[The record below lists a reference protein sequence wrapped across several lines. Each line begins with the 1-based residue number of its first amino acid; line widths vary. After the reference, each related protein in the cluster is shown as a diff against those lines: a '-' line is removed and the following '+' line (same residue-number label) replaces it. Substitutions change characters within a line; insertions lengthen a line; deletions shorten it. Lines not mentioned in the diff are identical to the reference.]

1 MYLLKVK
8 VPSEA
13 ASGGTDYE
21 SLPLLGRGGHI
32 GVNVTVLGALRRLA
46 FVYTLPCVRV
56 TVVCITE
63 RNSVLARK
71 IFGEI
76 LKVDAVDK
84 QIGK

>member
-1 MYLLKVK
+1 M
-8 VPSEA
+8 
-13 ASGGTDYE
+13 
-21 SLPLLGRGGHI
+21 
-32 GVNVTVLGALRRLA
+32 NVIVLGALRRLA

-76 LKVDAVDK
+76 LKVNAIDK